1 MSLLENRHTSSED
14 FLKLREET
22 DEKVELIDNVV
33 YMTPAPTP
41 LHQRICFK
49 VAKIMDGYV
58 SDKNCQM
65 LQGVNV
71 RLYDVQKTKIG
82 DVIPDISVFCQY
94 KDLNATFIDDTPTII
109 VEVVSP
115 STVYADNIKKADLY
129 KRAGVKEYWIIDPK
143 SKVITVWNFDTDEQM
158 VYREIAHSYL
168 FEGLGIECENLF
180 T

>member
-1 MSLLENRHTSSED
+1 MTVIENRHTSYED

-22 DEKVELIDNVV
+22 DDKVELIDNVV

-49 VAKIMDGYV
+49 VAKILDGYV
-58 SDKNCQM
+58 TNKKCQM

-71 RLYDVQKTKIG
+71 RLYDEHKTKIG
-82 DVIPDISVFCQY
+82 DVIPDISIFCQY
-94 KDLNATFIDDTPTII
+94 KDPNLTFIDDIPTII
-109 VEVVSP
+109 VEIVSP

-143 SKVITVWNFDTDEQM
+143 SKVITVWNFNTDEQM
-158 VYREIAHSYL
+158 IYREIAYSYL
-168 FEGLGIECENLF
+168 FEGLSIELENLF

>member
-1 MSLLENRHTSSED
+1 MSVVENRHTSYED

-22 DEKVELIDNVV
+22 DDKVELIDNVV

-49 VAKIMDGYV
+49 VAKILDGYV
-58 SDKNCQM
+58 TNKKCQM

-71 RLYDVQKTKIG
+71 RLYDEQETTIG

-94 KDLNATFIDDTPTII
+94 KDLNATFIDDIPTII

-158 VYREIAHSYL
+158 IYREIAHSYL
-168 FEGLGIECENLF
+168 FAGLSIELENLF